1 MSFSNFEFPNTNFYD
16 SDLRELIAMYK
27 KLSSEYSTIKSEI
40 DEAVNFINNFKP
52 YVSEII
58 ADELKN
64 SLDIINARFDV
75 ITEALK
81 RIDLNIDDIENNII
95 TLENDIKNAKN
106 EINNSLIAMKL
117 DITRLYETFEEY
129 KHNIDNII
137 QAKLNTA
144 IDTLKYYIEEV
155 DRLFVVNPL
164 TGEYTNIQDVL
175 DMICNY
181 LTVGY
186 GLTAS
191 EYDSLNLSAIKYDNM
206 RLTALMYSMRGFL
219 IFFKRLKETIV
230 NPFTGDNTTYD
241 VVINMLAN
249 LHKNSYTA
257 DEFDALLL
265 VASDYDSKAVSAY
278 NFDWNSKA
286 FI

>member
-40 DEAVNFINNFKP
+40 DEAVDFINNFKP

-58 ADELKN
+58 ASELKT

-95 TLENDIKNAKN
+95 TLENDINNAKK

-144 IDTLKYYIEEV
+144 IDTLKHYIEEV

-164 TGEYTNIQDVL
+164 TGEYMDIQDVL
-175 DMICNY
+175 DMICIY

-206 RLTALMYSMRGFL
+206 RLTALIYSMRGFL

-257 DEFDALLL
+257 DEYDALLL
-265 VASDYDSKAVSAY
+265 VASDYDSKTVSAY